1 MEVLLPLPPR
11 LRVHL
16 GVVEQTLQL
25 GRELLEPALVMPS
38 RRPVDARAA
47 MLVADVPVRGDGVLQ
62 LLPK

>member
-25 GRELLEPALVMPS
+25 CRELLEPAFVMPS
-38 RRPVDARAA
+38 RRPVDARPA
-47 MLVADVPVRGDGVLQ
+47 MLVVDVPVRGDGVLQ
-62 LLPK
+62 LFPK